1 MRIKVIHGGL
11 LTTVQD
17 KGRWGYQAMGMPV
30 AGAMDQ
36 RSLCIGNILSGNRMD
51 KACLEITL
59 SGPALEI
66 IHGEGLVAYAGA
78 ELGLSMNGI
87 PSPSWK
93 ALRVSEGD
101 RISFSLPG
109 SNGCR
114 GYLCFSG
121 GIDVPP
127 VMGSRSTYLRGKIG
141 GMEGRPLRSGDI
153 LQTGPM
159 PALWIR
165 TEGFECP
172 YDLRP
177 DLSPENPFRVIP
189 GPQEDKFTD
198 KGQKDFYNS
207 VYTIS
212 ELADRMGFRLTGTK
226 IELLS
231 TSDII
236 SDPVPLGSIQV
247 PGHGEPIVMMA
258 DRQTTGGYA
267 KIAVMSS
274 VDLGRLAQ
282 RLPGEKITFTKIS
295 FQEGL
300 KISRNLSNNMNRLL
314 RERARYRTQPV
325 PGKDMLFAR
334 SGRFTLSANG
344 VTHEVEWKK
353 IDPD

>member
-36 RSLCIGNILSGNRMD
+36 RSLNIGNILSGNGMD
-51 KACLEITL
+51 TACLEITL
-59 SGPALEI
+59 SGPTLDI
-66 IHGEGLVAYAGA
+66 LHGDGLVAYAGA
-78 ELGLSMNGI
+78 ELGFSINGI

-93 ALRVSEGD
+93 ALRVSEGN
-101 RISFSLPG
+101 RISFSGPG
-109 SNGCR
+109 SNGCI
-114 GYLCFSG
+114 GYLCFAG
-121 GIDVPP
+121 GIDTPP
-127 VMGSRSTYLRGKIG
+127 VMGSRSTYLRGRIG
-141 GMEGRPLRSGDI
+141 GIEGRALRSGDI

-172 YDLRP
+172 GDLRP
-177 DLSPENPFRVIP
+177 DLSLEKPFRVIP
-189 GPQEDKFTD
+189 GPQEEKFSD

-207 VYTIS
+207 VYTVS
-212 ELADRMGFRLTGTK
+212 ELADRMGFRLKGSK
-226 IELLS
+226 VELLS
-231 TSDII
+231 NADII
-236 SDPVPLGSIQV
+236 SDPVPLGAIQV

-282 RLPGEKITFTKIS
+282 RIPGEKIRFSKIS

-300 KISRNLSNNMNRLL
+300 EISRSLSRNMSRLL

-325 PGKDMLFAR
+325 LGKGRIFQDA
-334 SGRFTLSANG
+334 GRFTISVRG
-344 VTHEVEWKK
+344 EPHQVEWKE